1 MKTCAIDSSSK
12 NIGFSIFH
20 QSSLVEYGNVAIRK
34 LTHHDVFDITFHKEG
49 RKFSGETAKEN
60 IVVVH
65 AINAFIMRLKELHPD
80 ITHFVMDDYFFGLEQ
95 KTLAQLAE
103 INGCLCSYI
112 YQKYGLK
119 VHKYAPNNK
128 HHALGV
134 VDNTHKPHGMRWTKE
149 QKRKAE
155 VERKQKLIDAVRL
168 LYKLPADITH
178 DEADSIGLNHFF
190 ISHFKAQSLERYSGT
205 AVFYSGIKAKK
216 GKKREKKVL
225 FE

>member
-20 QSSLVEYGNVAIRK
+20 QSTLVEYGNVSIRN
-34 LTHHDVFDITFHKEG
+34 LTHHDVFDITFHNDG
-49 RKFSGETAKEN
+49 RKFSGETSKNN
-60 IVVVH
+60 IVVIH
-65 AINAFIMRLKELHPD
+65 ACNAFIARLKELHPD

-112 YQKYGLK
+112 YQKFGLK

-128 HHALGV
+128 HHALGIV
-134 VDNTHKPHGMRWTKE
+134 NTQKPRGVRLSKE

-155 VERKQKLIDAVRL
+155 AERKQKLIDAVRL
-168 LYKLPADITH
+168 LYKLPDTITH

-190 ISHFKAQSLERYSGT
+190 ISHYKAQTLSGYSST
-205 AVFYSGIKAKK
+205 AIFYSGIKAKK
-216 GKKREKKVL
+216 GKRKNAQGKV
-225 FE
+225 